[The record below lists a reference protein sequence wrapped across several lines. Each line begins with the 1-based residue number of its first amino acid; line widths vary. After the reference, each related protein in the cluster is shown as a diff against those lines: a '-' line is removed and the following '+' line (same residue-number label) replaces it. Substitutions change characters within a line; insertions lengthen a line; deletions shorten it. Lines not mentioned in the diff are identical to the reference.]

1 MRINNN
7 IMALNTHRQL
17 SINNTN
23 TQKSLE
29 KLSSGYR
36 INRAGDDAAGLAISE
51 KMRAQIRGLN
61 MASKNAQ
68 DGISLI
74 QTAEG
79 ALTETHAILQR
90 MRELAT
96 QAANDTNVEADRD
109 EIQKEINQLTS
120 EINRI
125 GNTTEFN
132 TMKLLNGDRAAA
144 SEYTS
149 LESVLT
155 SMTAANLH
163 FGEGISFTGGGIQ
176 PAFKDN
182 QIAISNTHAAW
193 STTGSLNGDGKVTI
207 QKIGD
212 DQLQVLI
219 TSDTGATEKLSVD
232 DKIKVNEDGNF
243 VYNSHGI
250 SFEIS
255 GADYQKMNVGDKVE
269 LTISATEIGEE
280 EKSTVND
287 FTINAVDDPSTET
300 RAAVEGFT
308 VNAAADGAYK
318 DARTVTAAW
327 NSTDEKLVV
336 TIKDAEGNAL
346 AEDTID
352 YDGLAAYTYDNHGIS
367 FKITANDAT
376 EVAFTKALDTKQEE
390 VTVAV
395 EDKSL
400 AFQVGA
406 NENQAMVLDIN
417 DMRASKLGISS
428 KEATEGFALT
438 KAVTDGTNNVASE
451 YALSVATHKDAASAI
466 TVLDK
471 ALGQVSSERAKLGAV
486 QNRLEHTINNLD
498 ASAENLSAAESRVRD
513 VDMAKEMMEFTKQN
527 ILTQAATAMLAQ
539 ANMAPQTV
547 LKLLG

>member
-1 MRINNN
+1 MRINHN
-7 IMALNTHRQL
+7 IMALNTQRQL

-144 SEYTS
+144 SKYTS
-149 LESVLT
+149 AETVLADMAST
-155 SMTAANLH
+155 DLQ
-163 FGEGISFTGGGIQ
+163 FGEGITFTGTGIQ

-182 QIAISNTHAAW
+182 QITINNTHDAW
-193 STTGSLNGDGKVTI
+193 SGTLTGDGNVTI
-207 QKIGD
+207 QKTSD

-219 TSDTGATEKLSVD
+219 TSPAGAGEQLSVD
-232 DKIKVNEDGNF
+232 DKIKVNEEGNF

-269 LTISATEIGEE
+269 LTISGADITAGV
-280 EKSTVND
+280 KSTVND
-287 FTINAVDDPSTET
+287 FTKNVVADPSADT
-300 RAAVEGFT
+300 RATVEDFAV
-308 VNAAADGAYK
+308 NSAAAGAYK

-327 NSTDEKLVV
+327 SKTDGKLVV
-336 TIKDAEGNAL
+336 TIKDAEGNEL
-346 AEDTID
+346 AKDTID
-352 YDGLAAYTYDNHGIS
+352 YDGTAAYTYDNHGIS
-367 FKITANDAT
+367 FEIDANDAT
-376 EVAFTKALDTKQEE
+376 EVEFTKALDTKQEE
-390 VTVAV
+390 VTVTV

-428 KEATEGFALT
+428 KEGGEGFALT
-438 KAVTDGTNNVASE
+438 KSVTDGTNNVVSE

-466 TVLDK
+466 TVIDK

-498 ASAENLSAAESRVRD
+498 ASAENLTAAESRVRD

-539 ANMAPQTV
+539 ANAAPQTV

>member
-144 SEYTS
+144 GEYTS
-149 LESVLT
+149 VESVL
-155 SMTAANLH
+155 ANMDAVDLN
-163 FGEGISFTGGGIQ
+163 FGEGITFTGTGIQ

-207 QKIGD
+207 QKIDG

-219 TSDTGATEKLSVD
+219 TSDSGAKEKLSID

-255 GADYQKMNVGDKVE
+255 GTDYQKMEVDDKVE
-269 LTISATEIGEE
+269 LTISATEIGDGA
-280 EKSTVND
+280 KSTVND
-287 FTINAVDDPSTET
+287 FEINKVANEGDTRATVENFAVDS
-300 RAAVEGFT
+300 
-308 VNAAADGAYK
+308 AADGAYK

-327 NSTDEKLVV
+327 DNTNNKLVV

-346 AEDTID
+346 AEDTIA
-352 YDGLAAYTYDNHGIS
+352 YDGTDPYTYDNHGIK
-367 FKITANDAT
+367 FEITANDAT

>member
-193 STTGSLNGDGKVTI
+193 STTGSLAGDGTVTI
-207 QKIGD
+207 RKASG

-219 TSDTGATEKLSVD
+219 TSDTAADEQLSVD

-255 GADYQKMNVGDKVE
+255 GADYQKMNVGDEVK
-269 LTISATEIGEE
+269 LTIFETEITAGV
-280 EKSTVND
+280 KSTVND
-287 FTINAVDDPSTET
+287 FEKNESTGT
-300 RAAVEGFT
+300 RATVKDFT
-308 VNAAADGAYK
+308 VTSAADGAYK

-327 NSTDEKLVV
+327 DSSGKKLVV
-336 TIKDAEGNAL
+336 TIKDADGNEL

-352 YDGLAAYTYDNHGIS
+352 YEGTAEYTYNNHGIS

-376 EVAFTKALDTKQEE
+376 QVAFTKALDTKQEE

-428 KEATEGFALT
+428 KEGGEGFALT

>member
-149 LESVLT
+149 FESVLT
-155 SMTAANLH
+155 NMDAVDLN
-163 FGEGISFTGGGIQ
+163 FGEGITFTGTGIQ

-182 QIAISNTHAAW
+182 QIAIDKTHAAW
-193 STTGSLNGDGKVTI
+193 STTSGTLAGDGKVTI
-207 QKIGD
+207 QKTSG

-219 TSDTGATEKLSVD
+219 TSDTGATEQLSID

-250 SFEIS
+250 SFEIA
-255 GADYQKMNVGDKVE
+255 GADYQKMNVNDKVE
-269 LTISATEIGEE
+269 LTISAAEAGVGV
-280 EKSTVND
+280 KSTVND
-287 FTINAVDDPSTET
+287 FTKNVVADSTKT
-300 RAAVEGFT
+300 RAKVEGFA
-308 VNAAADGAYK
+308 VNAAANGAYK

-327 NSTDEKLVV
+327 DGSKLVV
-336 TIKDAEGNAL
+336 TIKDADGKAL

-352 YDGLAAYTYDNHGIS
+352 YDGTDTDYTYNNHGIS
-367 FKITANDAT
+367 FKITPNDAT
-376 EVAFTKALDTKQEE
+376 EVEFTKALDTEQKE
-390 VTVAV
+390 VTVTV

-400 AFQVGA
+400 SFQVGA

-428 KEATEGFALT
+428 KEGGEGFALT
-438 KAVTDGTNNVASE
+438 KAVTDGTNNVVSE
-451 YALSVATHKDAASAI
+451 YALSVATHEDASSAI

>member
-149 LESVLT
+149 FESVLT
-155 SMTAANLH
+155 SMTAADLH
-163 FGEGISFTGGGIQ
+163 FGEGISFTGTGIQ
-176 PAFKDN
+176 PAFKENKITID
-182 QIAISNTHAAW
+182 NTHAAW
-193 STTGSLNGDGKVTI
+193 SPTADLAGGGKVTI
-207 QKIGD
+207 QKID
-212 DQLQVLI
+212 SDQLQVLI
-219 TSDTGATEKLSVD
+219 TSDTGATEQLSID
-232 DKIKVNEDGNF
+232 DKIKVNENGNF

-269 LTISATEIGEE
+269 LTISEDDITAG

-287 FTINAVDDPSTET
+287 FTINAVASEGDT
-300 RAAVEGFT
+300 RAAVEGFAVDST
-308 VNAAADGAYK
+308 AAGAYK

-327 NSTDEKLVV
+327 STTGGKLVV

-352 YDGLAAYTYDNHGIS
+352 YDGTDAYEYNNHGIS
-367 FKITANDAT
+367 FKITANNAT